1 MLCNLLFSSSF
12 GGGFYLCSMR
22 KEKITNFE
30 EARRC
35 LKNLFTNISPQ
46 KSRPKI
52 VQTRTRGLEEEV
64 SFKEL
69 IQDLYLSHLE
79 DDPRDRRSYQEQ
91 LQEFQEWY
99 KKLPPGTDKYL
110 VERMILRPG
119 YSCLS
124 EEESKELRDKYFR
137 KPVKISVVKMS

>member
-1 MLCNLLFSSSF
+1 
-12 GGGFYLCSMR
+12 MR
-22 KEKITNFE
+22 KEPIDCFE

-46 KSRPKI
+46 KSRPLI
-52 VQTRTRGLEEEV
+52 VQTRTKGLEEEV
-64 SFKEL
+64 SYKEL
-69 IQDLYLSHLE
+69 VQDLYFSHLE
-79 DDPRDRRSYQEQ
+79 DDPRENKRSYQEQ
-91 LQEFQEWY
+91 LEEFQEWY

-124 EEESKELRDKYFR
+124 ESEAKELRNKYFL
-137 KPVKISVVKMS
+137 KPVKISVVKVS

>member
-1 MLCNLLFSSSF
+1 
-12 GGGFYLCSMR
+12 MR
-22 KEKITNFE
+22 KSPIDNFE

-46 KSRPKI
+46 KDRPSI
-52 VQTRTRGLEEEV
+52 VQTRTKGLEEEV
-64 SFKEL
+64 SYREL
-69 IQDLYLSHLE
+69 VQDLYLSHLE
-79 DDPRDRRSYQEQ
+79 DDPKDKRSYQEQ
-91 LQEFQEWY
+91 LSEFQEWY

-124 EEESKELRDKYFR
+124 EEESKELRNKYFR
-137 KPVKISVVKMS
+137 KPVKISVIKVS

>member
-1 MLCNLLFSSSF
+1 
-12 GGGFYLCSMR
+12 MR
-22 KEKITNFE
+22 REKITNFE

-35 LKNLFTNISPQ
+35 LKNLFMNISPQ
-46 KSRPKI
+46 KSRPRI

-64 SFKEL
+64 SYKEL
-69 IQDLYLSHLE
+69 VQDLYFSHLE
-79 DDPRDRRSYQEQ
+79 DDPRENKRSYQEQ

-99 KKLPPGTDKYL
+99 SKLEPGTDKYL

-137 KPVKISVVKMS
+137 KHIVIKVVKVD

>member
-1 MLCNLLFSSSF
+1 
-12 GGGFYLCSMR
+12 MR
-22 KEKITNFE
+22 KSPIDNFE

-46 KSRPKI
+46 KDRPKI
-52 VQTRTRGLEEEV
+52 VQTRTKGLEEEV
-64 SFKEL
+64 SYREL
-69 IQDLYLSHLE
+69 VQDLYLSHLE
-79 DDPRDRRSYQEQ
+79 DDPRENKRSYQEQ
-91 LQEFQEWY
+91 LEEFQEWY

-124 EEESKELRDKYFR
+124 ESESRELRKKYFL
-137 KPVKISVVKMS
+137 KPVKISVVKVS

>member
-1 MLCNLLFSSSF
+1 
-12 GGGFYLCSMR
+12 MR
-22 KEKITNFE
+22 KKPIDNFE

-46 KSRPKI
+46 KDRPNI
-52 VQTRTRGLEEEV
+52 VQTRTKGLEEEV
-64 SFKEL
+64 SYKAL
-69 IQDLYLSHLE
+69 IQDLFFSHLE
-79 DDPRDRRSYQEQ
+79 DDPRDKRSYAEQ
-91 LQEFQEWY
+91 LEEFQEWY

-124 EEESKELRDKYFR
+124 EKESSELRDQYFR
-137 KPVKISVVKMS
+137 RPVKISVVKVS

>member
-1 MLCNLLFSSSF
+1 
-12 GGGFYLCSMR
+12 MR
-22 KEKITNFE
+22 KSPIDNFE

-35 LKNLFTNISPQ
+35 LKNLFMNISPQ
-46 KSRPKI
+46 KSRPQI
-52 VQTRTRGLEEEV
+52 VETRTKGLEEEV
-64 SFKEL
+64 TYESL
-69 IQDLYLSHLE
+69 IKDLYLSHLE

-91 LQEFQEWY
+91 LEEFQEWY

-124 EEESKELRDKYFR
+124 EEESKELRKKYFLR
-137 KPVKISVVKMS
+137 PVKISVIKVS

>member
-1 MLCNLLFSSSF
+1 
-12 GGGFYLCSMR
+12 MR
-22 KEKITNFE
+22 KSPIDNFE

-46 KSRPKI
+46 KDRPTI
-52 VQTRTRGLEEEV
+52 VEVRRKGLEEEV
-64 SFKEL
+64 SYREL
-69 IQDLYLSHLE
+69 VQDVYFSHLE
-79 DDPRDRRSYQEQ
+79 DDPRDKRSYAEQ
-91 LQEFQEWY
+91 LEEFREWY

-124 EEESKELRDKYFR
+124 EKESNQLRDKYFR
-137 KPVKISVVKMS
+137 KPVKISVIKVS

>member
-1 MLCNLLFSSSF
+1 
-12 GGGFYLCSMR
+12 MR
-22 KEKITNFE
+22 KSPIDNFE

-46 KSRPKI
+46 KDRPQI
-52 VQTRTRGLEEEV
+52 VEVRRKGLEEEV
-64 SFKEL
+64 TYREL
-69 IQDLYLSHLE
+69 IQDLYFSHLE
-79 DDPRDRRSYQEQ
+79 DDPRENKRSYQEQ

-99 KKLPPGTDKYL
+99 SKLEPGTDKYL

-124 EEESKELRDKYFR
+124 ESESKELRNKYFR
-137 KPVKISVVKMS
+137 KPVKISVVKVS

>member
-1 MLCNLLFSSSF
+1 
-12 GGGFYLCSMR
+12 MR
-22 KEKITNFE
+22 KSPIDNFE

-46 KSRPKI
+46 KDRPSI
-52 VQTRTRGLEEEV
+52 VQTRTKGLEEEV
-64 SFKEL
+64 TYREL
-69 IQDLYLSHLE
+69 VQDLYLSHLE
-79 DDPRDRRSYQEQ
+79 DLNDKREYQEQ

-124 EEESKELRDKYFR
+124 ESESRELRDKYFR
-137 KPVKISVVKMS
+137 KPVKISVVKVS

>member
-1 MLCNLLFSSSF
+1 MSSPFLELFQERF
-12 GGGFYLCSMR
+12 FTFMR
-22 KEKITNFE
+22 KEPIDNFE
-30 EARRC
+30 ECRRC

-46 KSRPKI
+46 KDRPEI
-52 VQTRTRGLEEEV
+52 VQARTRGLEEEV
-64 SFKEL
+64 SYKEL
-69 IQDLYLSHLE
+69 VQDLYLSHLE

-91 LQEFQEWY
+91 LEEFQEWY

-124 EEESKELRDKYFR
+124 EPEAKELRKKYFQ
-137 KPVKISVVKMS
+137 KPIVIKVVKVE

>member
-1 MLCNLLFSSSF
+1 
-12 GGGFYLCSMR
+12 MR
-22 KEKITNFE
+22 KSPIDNFE
-30 EARRC
+30 ECRRC

-46 KSRPKI
+46 KDRPSI
-52 VQTRTRGLEEEV
+52 VEVRKKGLEEEV
-64 SFKEL
+64 SYREL
-69 IQDLYLSHLE
+69 VQDLYLSHLE
-79 DDPRDRRSYQEQ
+79 DDPRENKRSYAEQ
-91 LQEFQEWY
+91 LEEFQEWY

-137 KPVKISVVKMS
+137 KKPIVIKVVQVE

>member
-1 MLCNLLFSSSF
+1 
-12 GGGFYLCSMR
+12 MR
-22 KEKITNFE
+22 KSPIDNFE

-46 KSRPKI
+46 KDRPKI

-64 SFKEL
+64 SYREL
-69 IQDLYLSHLE
+69 VQDLYLSHLE
-79 DDPRDRRSYQEQ
+79 DDPKDKRSYAEQ

-99 KKLPPGTDKYL
+99 SKLEPGTDKYL

-124 EEESKELRDKYFR
+124 EEESKELRNKYFR
-137 KPVKISVVKMS
+137 KPVKISVIKVS

>member
-1 MLCNLLFSSSF
+1 
-12 GGGFYLCSMR
+12 MR
-22 KEKITNFE
+22 KSPIDCFE

-46 KSRPKI
+46 KDRPQI

-64 SFKEL
+64 SYKEL
-69 IQDLYLSHLE
+69 IQDLYFSHLE
-79 DDPRDRRSYQEQ
+79 DDPQDKRSYSEQ
-91 LQEFQEWY
+91 LEEFQEWY

-124 EEESKELRDKYFR
+124 EKESKELRDRYFR
-137 KPVKISVVKMS
+137 KPIEIKVVKVS

>member
-1 MLCNLLFSSSF
+1 
-12 GGGFYLCSMR
+12 MR
-22 KEKITNFE
+22 KSPIDNFE

-46 KSRPKI
+46 KSRPQI
-52 VQTRTRGLEEEV
+52 VETRTKGLEEEV
-64 SFKEL
+64 SYKAL

-79 DDPRDRRSYQEQ
+79 DDPRDKRSYQEQ
-91 LQEFQEWY
+91 LEEFQEWY

-124 EEESKELRDKYFR
+124 EPEAKELRNKYFR
-137 KPVKISVVKMS
+137 KPIVIKVVKVE

>member
-1 MLCNLLFSSSF
+1 
-12 GGGFYLCSMR
+12 MR
-22 KEKITNFE
+22 REKITNFE

-35 LKNLFTNISPQ
+35 LKNLFCNTTSWKKRPNI
-46 KSRPKI
+46 
-52 VQTRTRGLEEEV
+52 VETRTKGLEEEV
-64 SFKEL
+64 SYKEL
-69 IQDLYLSHLE
+69 IQDLYFSHLE
-79 DDPRDRRSYQEQ
+79 DDPKDKRSYAEQ

-124 EEESKELRDKYFR
+124 EKESKELRKKYFE
-137 KPVKISVVKMS
+137 KPIVIKVVKVD

>member
-1 MLCNLLFSSSF
+1 
-12 GGGFYLCSMR
+12 MR
-22 KEKITNFE
+22 KSPIDNFE

-46 KSRPKI
+46 KDRPKI

-64 SFKEL
+64 SYREL

-79 DDPRDRRSYQEQ
+79 DDPRDKRSYQEQ
-91 LQEFQEWY
+91 LEDFQEWY
-99 KKLPPGTDKYL
+99 RKLPPGTDKFL
-110 VERMILRPG
+110 VEHMILRPG

-124 EEESKELRDKYFR
+124 EEESKQLRDTYFR
-137 KPVKISVVKMS
+137 KPVKISVVKVS